1 VHLLRLAIVAM
12 FELLLASVV
21 SAAGQAAPMRTTV
34 VFAVVDENGVAVS
47 HAEVVVQEPGKGQV
61 RLTTDYSGRTT
72 YVLQGSEP
80 YNVVVRKPGF
90 YASTENE
97 GNPQQPE
104 VRLILNHVQMLVQ
117 QVNVTASM
125 PGIDT
130 EQVSDK
136 FTMDVP
142 EIINIPYPTSRDIR
156 NLLPFY
162 PGVVQDQAGQI
173 HVAGSETWATL
184 DLLDGFDI
192 RSPVSGALAMRVSA
206 DAVRSIDQEATRYPV
221 EFGKSTGGVVA
232 FFSGMGD
239 NKFRFN
245 ATDFIP
251 SFENVN
257 GIRFDKFVPRVT
269 FTGPL
274 VRDRAWF
281 FDGFEFEYDD
291 IYIKELPND
300 ANTNHLVRGSNL
312 FRTQINVTPRNV
324 LTPGVL
330 FNDYHSPYDG
340 LSSLTPQQS
349 TTKRDTIAWLPYV
362 RDQYTFRHGALL
374 DTGFGVVRFRDG
386 YEPHGNIP
394 FELTPELPS
403 GSFFESFTG
412 TSNRADGNAALY
424 LPSRQWMGKHDI
436 KAGLYVD
443 HIGFYQDILRSPV
456 NYLREDRTLLR
467 QSTFPPI
474 ASYSHNNVE
483 AGTYGQDRWSPRAGL
498 LIEPGLRFDWD
509 EIIRRP
515 LFSPRLAAVYSPP
528 RAEGNTKISAGVGL
542 YYEHT
547 QLEYLTRALAGIRY
561 DTYYAAD
568 GLTPTGPALETNFTA
583 DYGTLHEARALNWSI
598 GVEQKIP
605 GAVFLKFNLI
615 RKRVS
620 DEFAYVNRS
629 GPTALAGNYS
639 LTNEREDHDNVT
651 SIEARH
657 TFTGG
662 YTLFGAYTHSSART
676 NAAIDYV
683 PTISMLGPQQSGP
696 LPWDTP
702 NRVLSWGW
710 VPFLVPWFRK
720 HWDFVYTLDWHTG
733 FPYTAINANHE
744 VVGAAGAQRFPHY
757 VNFSPGLEWRFH
769 FRGMYLGLRG
779 VMENATDSGNPLVV
793 NNNVDS
799 PQFGTFSETFGRA
812 LTARI
817 RLIQSK

>member
-1 VHLLRLAIVAM
+1 MRRARKATLA
-12 FELLLASVV
+12 LLLLVRV
-21 SAAGQAAPMRTTV
+21 DAALGQALPARPSVM
-34 VFAVVDENGVAVS
+34 FSVVDENGVAVPD
-47 HAEVVVQEPGKGQV
+47 AEVLVQEPGRAQA
-61 RLTTDYSGRTT
+61 RLTTGYSGRVT

-80 YNVVVRKPGF
+80 YVIEVRKSGF
-90 YASTENE
+90 YASTGNE
-97 GNPQQPE
+97 GNPQEQD
-104 VRLILNHVQMLVQ
+104 VRLVLNHVQMVVQ
-117 QVNVTASM
+117 QVNVAASV
-125 PGIDT
+125 PGIDP

-142 EIINIPYPTSRDIR
+142 EIVNIPYPTSRDIR

-162 PGVVQDQAGQI
+162 PGVVQDAAGQI

-192 RSPVSGALAMRVSA
+192 RSPVSGSLAMRVSA

-251 SFENVN
+251 SFENIN
-257 GIRFDKFVPRVT
+257 GIRFDKFVPRLT
-269 FTGPL
+269 FSGPL

-281 FDGFEFEYDD
+281 FDGLEFEYDD
-291 IYIKELPND
+291 IYIKELPQG
-300 ANTNHLVRGSNL
+300 ANTNHLIRGSNL
-312 FRTQINVTPRNV
+312 FRAQIHTTPRNI
-324 LTPGVL
+324 LTAGVL

-362 RDQYTFRHGALL
+362 RDQYTFHNGALL
-374 DTGFGVVRFRDG
+374 DAGFGVVRFRDG
-386 YEPHGNIP
+386 YEPHGNTP

-403 GSFFESFTG
+403 GSFFESLTG

-436 KAGLYVD
+436 KAGIEVD
-443 HIGFYQDILRSPV
+443 HIGFYQEVSRAPI

-467 QSTFPPI
+467 QSTFPVIPP
-474 ASYSHNNVE
+474 YTRHNVE
-483 AGTYGQDRWSPRAGL
+483 TGAYVQDRWTSRAGL

-515 LFSPRLAAVYSPP
+515 LFSPRLAGVYSPP
-528 RAEGNTKISAGVGL
+528 RGEGNTKISAGVGL

-568 GLTPTGPALETNFTA
+568 GVTPTGPLLEANFTA
-583 DYGTLHEARALNWSI
+583 DYGQLHEARALNWSI

-605 GAVFLKFNLI
+605 GDVFLKFNLI

-620 DEFAYVNRS
+620 DQFAYVNQS
-629 GPTALAGNYS
+629 GPTALSGNYA
-639 LTNEREDHDNVT
+639 LTNTRKDHDNVT
-651 SIEARH
+651 SVEARH

-676 NAAIDYV
+676 SAAIDYV

-710 VPFLVPWFRK
+710 VPFLVPGFRK
-720 HWDFVYTLDWHTG
+720 HWDFVYTFDWHTG

-744 VVGAAGAQRFPHY
+744 VVGAAGAQRFPNY

-779 VMENATDSGNPLVV
+779 LMENATDSGNPLVV

>member
-1 VHLLRLAIVAM
+1 MRRLRKATRAFVLLVCVLSALAQTPPAHSPVA
-12 FELLLASVV
+12 V
-21 SAAGQAAPMRTTV
+21 T
-34 VFAVVDENGVAVS
+34 VVDENDVAVS
-47 HAEVVVQEPGKGQV
+47 DAEVLIHEPGREQA
-61 RLTTDYSGRTT
+61 RLATDYRGRVA
-72 YVLQGSEP
+72 YAPQGSEP
-80 YNVVVRKPGF
+80 YVIDVRKPGY
-90 YASTENE
+90 YASTGNR
-97 GNPQQPE
+97 GNPQQQE
-104 VRLILNHVQMLVQ
+104 IRLVLNHVQMVVQ
-117 QVNVTASM
+117 QVNVTASA
-125 PGIDT
+125 PGIDP

-142 EIINIPYPTSRDIR
+142 EIVNIPYPTSRDIR

-162 PGVVQDQAGQI
+162 PGVVQDHAGQI

-192 RSPVSGALAMRVSA
+192 RSPVSGVLAMRVSA
-206 DAVRSIDQEATRYPV
+206 DAVRSIDQQATRYPV

-245 ATDFIP
+245 ATDFLP

-281 FDGFEFEYDD
+281 FDGLEFEYDD
-291 IYIKELPND
+291 IYIKELPEGE
-300 ANTNHLVRGSNL
+300 NTNHLARGSNL
-312 FRTQINVTPRNV
+312 FRTQINVTPRNITT
-324 LTPGVL
+324 LGVL

-362 RDQYTFRHGALL
+362 RDQYTFRNGALL
-374 DTGFGVVRFRDG
+374 DAGFGVVRFRDG
-386 YEPHGNIP
+386 YEPHGNTP

-403 GSFFESFTG
+403 GSFFESLTG
-412 TSNRADGNAALY
+412 TSNRADSNAALY
-424 LPSRQWMGKHDI
+424 LPSRHWMGKHDV
-436 KAGLYVD
+436 KAGVEID
-443 HIGFYQDILRSPV
+443 HIGFYQDVTRAPV

-467 QSTFPPI
+467 QSTFPAI
-474 ASYSHNNVE
+474 APYSRSNVE
-483 AGTYGQDRWSPRAGL
+483 AGAYLQDRWTPRSSL
-498 LIEPGLRFDWD
+498 LIEPGVRFDWD

-515 LFSPRLAAVYSPP
+515 LFSPRLAAVYNPG
-528 RAEGNTKISAGVGL
+528 RAGGNTKISAGVGL

-547 QLEYLTRALAGIRY
+547 QLEYLTRALAGIRH
-561 DTYYAAD
+561 DAYYSAD
-568 GLTPTGPALETNFTA
+568 GLAPTGPTLETNFTA
-583 DYGTLHEARALNWSI
+583 DYGGLHEPRALNWSV
-598 GVEQKIP
+598 GLEQKVP
-605 GAVFLKFNLI
+605 GAVYLKFNLI

-620 DEFAYVNRS
+620 DEFTYVNQS
-629 GPTALAGNYS
+629 GSTDLGGHYV
-639 LTNEREDHDNVT
+639 LTNAREDHDEVT
-651 SIEARH
+651 SIEARR

-662 YTLFGAYTHSSART
+662 YALFGAYTHSSAHT

-683 PTISMLGPQQSGP
+683 PTISMLGAQQSGP

-710 VPFLVPWFRK
+710 TPFLVPGFRK
-720 HWDFVYTLDWHTG
+720 HWDFVYTFDWHTG

-744 VVGAAGAQRFPHY
+744 VVGGAGAQRFPNY
-757 VNFSPGLEWRFH
+757 LNFSPGLEWRFH
-769 FRGMYLGLRG
+769 FRGLYLGLRG
-779 VMENATDSGNPLVV
+779 VMGNASDSPNPLMV

-799 PQFGTFSETFGRA
+799 PQFGTFSETFGRS

>member
-1 VHLLRLAIVAM
+1 M